1 MIVFRIG
8 ILFVLLIVSVSGVS
22 DSIFDDEISLSIL
35 FGLML
40 ELPSFFFF
48 FSSLFRPFLFH
59 AFGPS
64 VCFDFECSCSYKKFP
79 VLVTPSLG
87 LFA

>member
-8 ILFVLLIVSVSGVS
+8 IIFVLLIVSVSGVS

-48 FSSLFRPFLFH
+48 FSLSTFSLPCFQSF
-59 AFGPS
+59 S
-64 VCFDFECSCSYKKFP
+64 V
-79 VLVTPSLG
+79 L
-87 LFA
+87 